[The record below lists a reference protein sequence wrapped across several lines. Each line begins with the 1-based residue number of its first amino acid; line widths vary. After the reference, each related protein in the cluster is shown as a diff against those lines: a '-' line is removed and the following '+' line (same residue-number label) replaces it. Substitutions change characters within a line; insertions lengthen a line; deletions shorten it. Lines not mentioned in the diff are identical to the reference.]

1 MTAVEGRDVDEWEP
15 GARRAGQR
23 LPSLAGLRFVAVVI
37 VFGFHIAV
45 AGVLGDGALGDTIG
59 WLFAPGAAG
68 VSFFF
73 VLSGFVLTWSARND
87 DTAVRFWRRRFAR
100 IYPTYLVVLLAVLS
114 VGALAGRALRREV
127 VLPSLL
133 LVQGWVPDPRV
144 YFGPNP
150 VAWYLACEAAFY
162 VAFPVLHA
170 ALVRLPRRT
179 LWPVTVGMFAVTWAV
194 PLFALHLPEP
204 LRYWAIWIMPAA
216 RLPEFV
222 AGMLLARI
230 VRERRW
236 PDLPPRLFVMLAVAT
251 YIGSS
256 WLPIE
261 FGLVACT
268 AVPLALLVAAVGA
281 SDAAERPTPWRSPW
295 LVRLGELAFA
305 FYLVHDLAIRLVVRV
320 AGTGGSVGMGVSVA
334 LIAFALAFATSV
346 VLYRLVEVPGAR
358 LLRPTRRDLTA

>member
-1 MTAVEGRDVDEWEP
+1 MTAAEGSDVDEWEP
-15 GARRAGQR
+15 AARRAGDW
-23 LPSLAGLRFVAVVI
+23 LPSLAGLRFVAVVV

-45 AGVLGDGALGDTIG
+45 SGVLGDSALGNTIG

-73 VLSGFVLTWSARND
+73 VLSGFVLTWSARKG

-100 IYPTYLVVLLAVLS
+100 IYPTYLVVLLAVLA
-114 VGALAGRALRREV
+114 VATIAGRALRPEV
-127 VLPSLL
+127 VLPNLL

-144 YFGPNP
+144 YSGPNP
-150 VAWYLACEAAFY
+150 VAWYLSCEAAFY
-162 VAFPVLHA
+162 AVFPLLKA
-170 ALVRLPRRT
+170 GLLRLPGRM
-179 LWPVTVGMFAVTWAV
+179 LWPVTVGVFAVTWTV
-194 PLFALHLPEP
+194 PVFALHVSEP
-204 LRYWAIWIMPAA
+204 FRPWAIWIIPAA

-230 VRERRW
+230 VRECGW
-236 PDLPPRLFVMLAVAT
+236 PDLSPWLFVLLAVAA

-261 FGLVACT
+261 FGLVAAT

-281 SDAAERPTPWRSPW
+281 ADAAERPTPWRSPW
-295 LVRLGELAFA
+295 LVRLGELALA
-305 FYLVHDLAIRLVVRV
+305 FYLVHDLAIRLVVRL
-320 AGTGGSVGMGVSVA
+320 AGTVGSVAMGVGVA

-346 VLYRLVEVPGAR
+346 VLYCLVELPGAR
-358 LLRPTRRDLTA
+358 LLRPTRRDVTA